1 MNSKKSGWLFAGALL
16 LASGVSNAEM
26 LTFHFKGTVTY
37 GGALASVGDEVT
49 GEFCYDTDTTI
60 AGIKLEN
67 YADYQ
72 VAKECKIVVRVGAH
86 KASSRNLDV
95 SIWNNFG
102 GNVEDMINVY
112 GGAAAILDGVE
123 YPEGTVG
130 FVLATGPGNTKV
142 FRSVNLRE
150 QFKIADFDG
159 FNYGEVRM
167 DGSSNGTLLQF
178 TITSMKVAD

>member
-26 LTFHFKGTVTY
+26 LTFNFKGTVTY

-49 GEFCYDTDTTI
+49 GHFCYDTDTS
-60 AGIKLEN
+60 IKSLLLEN
-67 YADYQ
+67 YASYQ
-72 VAKECKIVVRVGAH
+72 VARECKIVVRVGAH
-86 KASSRNLDV
+86 KATSKQLNV

-102 GNVEDMINVY
+102 GNVEDMIDVY
-112 GGAAAILDGVE
+112 GSTSTLDGID
-123 YPEGTVG
+123 YPDGTVG
-130 FVLATGPGNTKV
+130 FRLATGPGNTRV

-150 QFKIADFDG
+150 QFKIDDFDSM
-159 FNYGEVRM
+159 NYGEVRM

-178 TITSMKVAD
+178 TITSMKVVD